1 MNRRTAML
9 MGLAAAVS
17 GACRQLAAAERPGA
31 AAEDSTEGSCQARP
45 GYMRPAPQG
54 VNADFAAGV
63 LGGGGE
69 GQHFIDVEQGWTLEH
84 DSLVAHQVSA
94 PLAGTIDDA
103 SRPHGT
109 AVLGIVCGAS
119 TTGGYVGFA
128 PRVASVHVASRVEN
142 VYDAISSAVEKLVDL
157 NRRDHASAGGV
168 LLLETQ
174 AQLPNPQGNNCNLP
188 IETNPDLFA
197 LVHKATTL
205 GITVVEA
212 AGNGCDAVVPETGID
227 LDDYADANGVRI
239 LGRDSPRGD
248 SGAILVGA
256 ARAKVQDGKHRR
268 VGSSNYGSRVDCYA
282 WGEGVVAPWSTGR
295 APFATTGCAGDF
307 GETSAAAAIIAGVA
321 LIVQGVVAQAEP
333 GRRITPRRLREILS
347 DLALGTGCIGA
358 FGRIGV
364 MPDLAR
370 ILTPGVLGVT
380 LRRTPRSRQA

>member
-1 MNRRTAML
+1 MA
-9 MGLAAAVS
+9 S
-17 GACRQLAAAERPGA
+17 
-31 AAEDSTEGSCQARP
+31 
-45 GYMRPAPQG
+45 
-54 VNADFAAGV
+54 
-63 LGGGGE
+63 GE
-69 GQHFIDVEQGWTLEH
+69 GQHFVDVEQGWTLEH
-84 DSLVAHQVSA
+84 DSLRRSSDSA
-94 PLAGTIDDA
+94 PLTGTIDDA

-197 LVHKATTL
+197 LVHKATKL
-205 GITVVEA
+205 GITVVEP

-239 LGRDSPRGD
+239 LRRDSPRGD
-248 SGAILVGA
+248 SGAIVVGA

-321 LIVQGVVAQAEP
+321 LIVQGVVCTSRAGKTSHARTAARDPQRSGARDRLYRRFRTYRRDARP
-333 GRRITPRRLREILS
+333 GANPDSRSPWRYVASNSALPAGLTRMRKISSES
-347 DLALGTGCIGA
+347 GDLL
-358 FGRIGV
+358 
-364 MPDLAR
+364 PSS
-370 ILTPGVLGVT
+370 VT
-380 LRRTPRSRQA
+380 TS